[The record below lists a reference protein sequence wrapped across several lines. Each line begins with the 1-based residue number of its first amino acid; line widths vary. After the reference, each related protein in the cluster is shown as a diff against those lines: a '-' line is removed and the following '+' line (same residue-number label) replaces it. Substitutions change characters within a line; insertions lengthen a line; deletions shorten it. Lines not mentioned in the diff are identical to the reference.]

1 MCFLLKTVF
10 KRKRSYVSGVKYCE
24 GLESVSNGQ
33 IRPPNRPNGQNGQ
46 NVNGSNGQNRPPNGQ
61 NGSNGQNRPP
71 NGQNGN

>member
-1 MCFLLKTVF
+1 MCFLLKTIF

-46 NVNGSNGQNRPPNGQ
+46 NGSNGGNRPPNGQ